1 MKIQGLAVLA
11 IVIILPMAIILNSYS
26 ANQIK
31 TLDLQMAYDSRIKVA
46 TYDGIKSFQMN
57 MSNSAT
63 SDITDSKMRD
73 IKAAI
78 KTFYNSLASQFNMSG
93 YGEDVLQN
101 YVPAIAYTLYD
112 GYYIYS
118 DYKNTLDMYD
128 ENNNDDGD
136 RFYDDSKYKNGED
149 LYGLKPYIYYSCR
162 YQKTGVFDVVIT
174 YSLDSYI
181 TIQGKIGDKPVNTS
195 GYLLSG
201 VDFNVIEDKVYYRGI
216 EIREESDKEGLSQNV
231 YIPGEQSVRSD
242 DKEIKITYKP
252 GTPEQEEKTAGV
264 IRKCTYRRLDGT
276 KYYID
281 PEDGQV
287 FSMMNDEVIKYQD
300 SVPELVNRN
309 KKARDLVNPNTTARE
324 FYKNAY
330 EFKQRFQTGDLS
342 VLKDLRVDDAI
353 DSGETKY
360 INYEGDTNPYASLKG
375 KRIFDELFNN
385 TGIFIEDENSVFN
398 EHRKAVIRNSIE
410 SNLTVAISNY
420 NKVSTSEVNFA
431 MPKLKDEEWDELTT
445 NISMITFLQGL
456 NIGGKVYSGY
466 AIVPNDVNED
476 FVSEDSIYILVNGTY
491 YRVTDENLITMNL
504 DNAIGLLNTDFERR
518 TVEASYQEG
527 DNDPYKIKKNIYYY
541 PRENDGAY
549 SSIITLNSN
558 NGIRDNDN
566 NINLKN
572 AGTAGQNSWQYKLA
586 QIYYTALGRERY
598 GMHRVNNPFPK
609 SLY

>member
-11 IVIILPMAIILNSYS
+11 IVIILPMAIILGSYS

-63 SDITDSKMRD
+63 SAITDSKMRD

-93 YGEDVLQN
+93 YGEDILQN

-118 DYKNTLDMYD
+118 DYKNTLDVYD
-128 ENNNDDGD
+128 KDTNDDGD
-136 RFYDDSKYKNGED
+136 RFYADATYKNEED

-162 YQKTGVFDVVIT
+162 YQRSGVFDVVIT

-201 VDFNVIEDKVYYRGI
+201 VDVIGDKVNYRGI
-216 EIREESDKEGLSQNV
+216 EIPAEDSKEGLSQNV
-231 YIPGEQSVRSD
+231 YIPGEQSGG
-242 DKEIKITYKP
+242 KKIEITYKP
-252 GTPEQEEKTAGV
+252 GTPEQQTVTAGV
-264 IRKCTYRRLDGT
+264 IKKCQYKKIDQT

-281 PEDGQV
+281 PEKNEV
-287 FSMMNDEVIKYQD
+287 FSMLNDDRI
-300 SVPELVNRN
+300 PHP
-309 KKARDLVNPNTTARE
+309 KADPATISKNTTAQE

-342 VLKDLRVDDAI
+342 VLKDLEVDDAI

-360 INYEGDTNPYASLKG
+360 TAYEGDTNPYASLKG
-375 KRIFDELFNN
+375 KKIFDELFNG
-385 TGIFIEDENSVFN
+385 TFIEDENSVFN

-504 DNAIGLLNTDFERR
+504 DNAIGLLNTEFERR
-518 TVEASYQEG
+518 TVEASYQK
-527 DNDPYKIKKNIYYY
+527 DDKDPYKIKKNIYYY
-541 PRENDGAY
+541 PREDDGAY

-558 NGIRDNDN
+558 NGIRDNDS

-572 AGTAGQNSWQYKLA
+572 AGAAGQNSWQYKLA

-598 GMHRVNNPFPK
+598 GMHRVNNPFLEP
-609 SLY
+609 LYTE

>member
-11 IVIILPMAIILNSYS
+11 IVIILPMAIILGSYS

-63 SDITDSKMRD
+63 SAITDSKMRD

-118 DYKNTLDMYD
+118 DYKNDLDVYGSD
-128 ENNNDDGD
+128 NEDGD
-136 RFYDDSKYKNGED
+136 RFYADATYKDGED

-162 YQKTGVFDVVIT
+162 YQKLPNYDVVIT

-181 TIQGKIGDKPVNTS
+181 TIQGKIGSTPINAS

-201 VDFNVIEDKVYYRGI
+201 VEVNGDTVKYRGI
-216 EIREESDKEGLSQNV
+216 EIPEEDNKDGLKQKV
-231 YIPGEQSVRSD
+231 YIPDEQNVGTG
-242 DKEIKITYKP
+242 KEIKITYRL

-264 IRKCTYRRLDGT
+264 IKECSYKRLNGA

-281 PEDGQV
+281 PDTNKV
-287 FSMMNDEVIKYQD
+287 FSMINDKVIPYQHAD
-300 SVPELVNRN
+300 PESIS
-309 KKARDLVNPNTTARE
+309 KNTTARE

-330 EFKQRFQTGDLS
+330 EFKQRFQTGGDLSALRDLS
-342 VLKDLRVDDAI
+342 VSDAI
-353 DSGETKY
+353 DSAENKY
-360 INYEGDTNPYASLKG
+360 TTYEGDTNPYASLKG
-375 KRIFDELFNN
+375 KRIFDELFTN
-385 TGIFIEDENSVFN
+385 TGTFIEDENSVFN
-398 EHRKAVIRNSIE
+398 GHRKAVIRNSIE

-476 FVSEDSIYILVNGTY
+476 FVSEDSIYILINGTY
-491 YRVTDENLITMNL
+491 YRVTDENLKTMDL
-504 DNAIGLLNTDFERR
+504 SNAVGLLNTDFERR
-518 TVEASYQEG
+518 TVEANYQK
-527 DNDPYKIKKNIYYY
+527 DDKDPYKVKKNIYYY
-541 PRENDGAY
+541 PREDDGAY

-558 NGIRDNDN
+558 NGIRDNDSN
-566 NINLKN
+566 VNLKN
-572 AGTAGQNSWQYKLA
+572 AVTAVQGSWQYKLA

-598 GMHRVNNPFPK
+598 GMHRVNNPFLEP
-609 SLY
+609 LYTE